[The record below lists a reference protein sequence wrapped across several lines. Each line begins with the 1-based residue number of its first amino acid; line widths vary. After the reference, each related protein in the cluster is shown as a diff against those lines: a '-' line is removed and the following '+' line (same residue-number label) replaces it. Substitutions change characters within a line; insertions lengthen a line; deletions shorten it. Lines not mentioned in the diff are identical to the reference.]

1 MKKVFLLSSILL
13 VSCTQSVSPSEENTA
28 KEMIKISWSDV
39 FNKEDDRYLVYFYSE
54 ECGYCASIKDEM
66 LNYFEVTTY
75 QMYFVDILNNED
87 VVIKHTGDSP
97 VGLTSAEELFILGTP
112 SLLEIEDKTVTNYYA
127 GVNAIRGFISGVE
140 EDNFS
145 Y

>member
-13 VSCTQSVSPSEENTA
+13 VSCTQSVSPGEENAA

-39 FNKEDDRYLVYFYSE
+39 FNKEDDHYLVYFYSE
-54 ECGYCASIKDEM
+54 ECGYCASIKAEM

-87 VVIKHTGDSP
+87 VAIKHTGDSP
-97 VGLTSAEELFILGTP
+97 VGLTSVEELFILGTP